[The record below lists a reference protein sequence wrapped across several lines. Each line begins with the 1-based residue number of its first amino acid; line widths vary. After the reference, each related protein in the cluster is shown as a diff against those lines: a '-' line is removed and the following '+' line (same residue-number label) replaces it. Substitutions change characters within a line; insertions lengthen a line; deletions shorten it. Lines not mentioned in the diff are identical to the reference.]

1 MSSPVKYCTKRR
13 LGLQSDGVWRSGSVF
28 AKNEVY
34 KDSFGQVKIRQMF
47 YSSRSAS
54 LTDFF
59 FYLLALKQKIQ
70 SLVSEEILHLS
81 ESFLISLFSFIEPS
95 SWAFLE
101 TPYYFSHFLHA
112 H

>member
-1 MSSPVKYCTKRR
+1 MSSPVKYCTKRQ

-54 LTDFF
+54 L
-59 FYLLALKQKIQ
+59 
-70 SLVSEEILHLS
+70 SGEEKKNEIGLCMNR
-81 ESFLISLFSFIEPS
+81 
-95 SWAFLE
+95 
-101 TPYYFSHFLHA
+101 
-112 H
+112 